1 MLNRRSQWQPQRG
14 KSGERM
20 TFGMVSVGYEGR
32 ELEPFVAVLRERGVT
47 VLADVRLNAISR
59 RRGFSKTRL
68 RERLSEAGIEYL
80 HLRCLGNPKENR
92 DPFRTGRVTEGK
104 RVFAELME
112 GEAAQAA
119 LDELSRRTQSELVAV
134 MCFEA
139 DHTRCHRQVV
149 ADMVRDRVPVPLL
162 EV

>member
-1 MLNRRSQWQPQRG
+1 
-14 KSGERM
+14 M
-20 TFGMVSVGYEGR
+20 TFGMVSVGYEGC
-32 ELEPFVAVLRERGVT
+32 ELEPFVALLRERGVT

-59 RRGFSKTRL
+59 RPGFSKTRL

-80 HLRCLGNPKENR
+80 HLRCLGNPKANR
-92 DPFRTGRVTEGK
+92 DPFRSGRVTEGK
-104 RVFAELME
+104 RVFAELMA

-139 DHTRCHRQVV
+139 DHTQCHRQVV
-149 ADMVRDRVPVPLL
+149 ADMVRDRGPVPLL
-162 EV
+162 KV